1 MSLKNH
7 YQALILNFT
16 QNYQKIKETMQNIE
30 KERHS
35 WVKLIII
42 ILFLL
47 GLAAMSASGGDVK
60 MNLDD
65 RNFIATMKILQAVSV
80 IFFFIAPAVL
90 FATLFTKAKIRYLG
104 ILNRPGFPTLVISG
118 LGMLLALPL
127 INGLAE
133 LNQHMHL
140 PASLHYVEEWMI
152 KSEDQMKGLTE
163 AFMRG
168 TSVGTLFMNLF
179 VVAFLAA
186 LSEELLFRGVI
197 QNVLIECFKN
207 KHVGVW
213 LGAILF
219 SAFHLQFLGFIPRM
233 LMGAYLGY
241 LFVWSGSLWP
251 GIFAHFL
258 NNGLAVYGA
267 WLMNRGTIS
276 KDIDTFGADQQDW
289 IYAVI
294 SGILVTISLVLVHRA
309 EKKRQTKFII
319 PDEKN

>member
-1 MSLKNH
+1 
-7 YQALILNFT
+7 
-16 QNYQKIKETMQNIE
+16 MQNIE

-35 WVKLIII
+35 WAKLIII
-42 ILFLL
+42 FACLAS
-47 GLAAMSASGGDVK
+47 LAAATASSGQIN

-65 RNFIATMKILQAVSV
+65 QHMITTLKLFQAISV
-80 IFFFIAPAVL
+80 IVFFIAPAVL
-90 FATLFTKAKIRYLG
+90 FALLFTKAKIRYLG
-104 ILNRPGFPTLVISG
+104 VLKWPGLKTLIVSG
-118 LGMLLALPL
+118 LGMLFALPL

-140 PASLHYVEEWMI
+140 PASLHSVEEWMLQ
-152 KSEDQMKGLTE
+152 SEAQMKDLTE

-168 TSVGTLFMNLF
+168 TSINTLLLNLF

-213 LGAILF
+213 IGAILF
-219 SAFHLQFLGFIPRM
+219 SAFHLQFLGFLPRM

-241 LFVWSGSLWP
+241 LYIWSGSLWP

-258 NNGLAVYGA
+258 NNGLATYGA
-267 WLMNRGTIS
+267 WLMNRGSVS
-276 KDIDTFGADQQDW
+276 KDMETFGANHQDW
-289 IYAVI
+289 IYAII
-294 SGILVTISLVLVHRA
+294 SGILVFVSLVLVYQL
-309 EKKRQTKFII
+309 EKKKRNELMISEEHI
-319 PDEKN
+319 